1 MRSTWPSRTR
11 EADRSDHPLPGVDSL
26 TDTGSNPHRQSAAD
40 RSGSDCRLRVD
51 NLIIGVLDDTEFES
65 SPVSVA
71 PGSRLYIFSDGLFEV
86 RNPADAEMLE
96 LSGPAWQLRETQ
108 SQSTDHLDTI
118 LAGIRRWQ
126 GADAFDDDY
135 SLIEVTFA

>member
-1 MRSTWPSRTR
+1 M
-11 EADRSDHPLPGVDSL
+11 
-26 TDTGSNPHRQSAAD
+26 
-40 RSGSDCRLRVD
+40 
-51 NLIIGVLDDTEFES
+51 LDETEFES

-71 PGSRLYIFSDGLFEV
+71 PGSRLYIFSDGLFEG
-86 RNPADAEMLE
+86 RNPADAKMLE

-108 SQSTDHLDTI
+108 SQSTDRLDTI

-135 SLIEVTFA
+135 SLIEVTFK